1 MDTDVERAILVHLD
15 NDHVLKFLECHDGL
29 YYYDMTRPLEHTG
42 ANDSNATFYDY
53 SFLQTVEGNKAN
65 YSRREIVGADKA
77 RRVQELIGWPGNDF
91 YNEIVENNWAH
102 NTTITKDDIHRADN
116 IHGDA
121 TPLLQGK
128 MKRTTPITDKN
139 KKTLANTTT
148 HCQGISRRA
157 TSCRF
162 LLRE

>member
-1 MDTDVERAILVHLD
+1 M
-15 NDHVLKFLECHDGL
+15 
-29 YYYDMTRPLEHTG
+29 
-42 ANDSNATFYDY
+42 
-53 SFLQTVEGNKAN
+53 
-65 YSRREIVGADKA
+65 
-77 RRVQELIGWPGNDF
+77 QELIGWPGNDF

-139 KKTLANTTT
+139 KKPLPIPPPIAKEY
-148 HCQGISRRA
+148 HDV
-157 TSCRF
+157 
-162 LLRE
+162 